1 MVYFTILKKN
11 KARGNNKK
19 HRQNSQTII
28 QANSGENFSLNYNII
43 FTNNIGTNSNWSAFG
58 YSFGDGI
65 LYLYK

>member
-43 FTNNIGTNSNWSAFG
+43 FTKI
-58 YSFGDGI
+58 I
-65 LYLYK
+65 